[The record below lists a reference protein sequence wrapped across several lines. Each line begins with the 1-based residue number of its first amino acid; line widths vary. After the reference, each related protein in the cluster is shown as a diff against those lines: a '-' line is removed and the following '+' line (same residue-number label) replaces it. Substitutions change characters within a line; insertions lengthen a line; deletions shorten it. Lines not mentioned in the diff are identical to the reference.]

1 MSFLKQIQEK
11 GEKTNTNSSELQE
24 KEKKR
29 VSQAAVY
36 VLCILE
42 SYNHY
47 TCIRSSFKL
56 DIKLI

>member
-36 VLCILE
+36 VLLCV
-42 SYNHY
+42 S
-47 TCIRSSFKL
+47 
-56 DIKLI
+56 